1 MTRSVRHD
9 LSVSRELG
17 PLGIQPVD
25 KTKKGP
31 LALLSG

>member
-1 MTRSVRHD
+1 MIRSVRHD

-25 KTKKGP
+25 KTKKKDP
-31 LALLSG
+31 